1 MDPQTLRSSVEIV
14 LEHRRD
20 DSTAVPDV
28 CAAGAV
34 TVRWARVVA
43 ARWSSAP
50 PGDPTIDRRQTMRFI
65 LLARA
70 RVTGVVRLLSGRAFD
85 SRSAA
90 VDAAT
95 VTAHSID
102 LLDDE
107 VLAVDLD
114 RAGPVL
120 VLRIE
125 VPAGEAPARPEPAFT
140 VAPAS
145 DGTPLAPAMPGI
157 VDFGSE
163 RLVRLQ
169 PRFPLFGVDDDEEEE
184 TLAES
189 LRRVA
194 RRMEADLTTGT
205 QDEVF
210 ATAGISPD
218 TLMVN
223 GYAQSDGTDLLRAR
237 EESRVRG
244 DAADLLFDMEAVR
257 LSDAIEFRVTSG
269 DVSPADQ
276 APLSAEE
283 EAPLPAEE
291 EGPLPVN
298 EEAPDLCSGE
308 EAPRSAEEE
317 GPLFADEEP
326 VDLCAAEEAPVP
338 ASASLDE
345 AVESPAE
352 TVFAAEWNG
361 VYDEPT
367 KTAGPETVIEAV
379 FEEPALRE
387 VLPPGPL
394 FEEPEPPT
402 YRPADTDF
410 RLWVCAD
417 CIYQRTCR
425 TAGVATPATCGNFH
439 WR

>member
-1 MDPQTLRSSVEIV
+1 
-14 LEHRRD
+14 
-20 DSTAVPDV
+20 
-28 CAAGAV
+28 
-34 TVRWARVVA
+34 
-43 ARWSSAP
+43 
-50 PGDPTIDRRQTMRFI
+50 
-65 LLARA
+65 
-70 RVTGVVRLLSGRAFD
+70 
-85 SRSAA
+85 
-90 VDAAT
+90 
-95 VTAHSID
+95 
-102 LLDDE
+102 
-107 VLAVDLD
+107 
-114 RAGPVL
+114 
-120 VLRIE
+120 
-125 VPAGEAPARPEPAFT
+125 
-140 VAPAS
+140 
-145 DGTPLAPAMPGI
+145 MPGI

-194 RRMEADLTTGT
+194 RRMEADLTAGM
-205 QDEVF
+205 QDEAF
-210 ATAGISPD
+210 ETAGISPD

-269 DVSPADQ
+269 DVLPADQ
-276 APLSAEE
+276 APPPAEE
-283 EAPLPAEE
+283 QAPPPAEEQAPPPAEEQAPPPAEE
-291 EGPLPVN
+291 EGPPPVI
-298 EEAPDLCSGE
+298 EEAPDLCPGE
-308 EAPRSAEEE
+308 EAPPS
-317 GPLFADEEP
+317 ADEEP
-326 VDLCAAEEAPVP
+326 VGPCAAEQAVALEGT
-338 ASASLDE
+338 SSDE
-345 AVESPAE
+345 AVQPPAD
-352 TVFAAEWNG
+352 TVFAAEYDV

-367 KTAGPETVIEAV
+367 TTAGPDTVIEAV
-379 FEEPALRE
+379 FEEPALTE

-394 FEEPEPPT
+394 FEEPEPPI